1 VDKVHH
7 NLQTGLVSVT
17 YRGARRVEPHRWAIM
32 ARVTPRVS
40 AAGWRRS
47 RTAGAGGKPKR
58 SVHAELRGSVL
69 EVGGDDDVP
78 AIPADARRVTYNPSR
93 HLAGRVP
100 VFHYADN
107 GAEFFGAEYVL
118 VVDGYAY
125 AFGAAS

>member
-17 YRGARRVEPHRWAIM
+17 YHGARRVEPHRWAIM
-32 ARVTPRVS
+32 ARATPHVA

-58 SVHAELRGSVL
+58 SVHAELRGSVI
-69 EVGGDDDVP
+69 EVGGADNVP
-78 AIPADARRVTYNPSR
+78 AIPPHYRRVTYNPSR
-93 HLAGRVP
+93 HLPGAVP
-100 VFHYADN
+100 VFHFADTGEEFY
-107 GAEFFGAEYVL
+107 GARWVL

-125 AFGAAS
+125 VWGW